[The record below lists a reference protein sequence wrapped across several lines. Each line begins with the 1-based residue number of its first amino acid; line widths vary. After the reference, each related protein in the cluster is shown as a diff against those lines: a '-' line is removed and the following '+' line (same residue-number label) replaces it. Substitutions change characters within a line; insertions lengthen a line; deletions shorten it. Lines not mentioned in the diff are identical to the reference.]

1 MSCGAS
7 IMADVATAN
16 SLSDEQIDQL
26 LKEAESRLAAK
37 QHGQHKD
44 ALIAPSK
51 SDLVKAP
58 KTEASAQKATT
69 MTSSSTGKAKELSV
83 RVPEPRRSKKEMT
96 TKTDA
101 GPGWYNLPK
110 TDLTPQLKRDLQIL
124 KMRDVLDSKRFYRKD
139 NSRAA
144 VPEFS
149 SVGTIVEGPTDF
161 FNARMTKKERKRTLL
176 EEVLETEDS
185 TRKLK
190 SKYGQIQ
197 EVKKSGKKGYY
208 KKMMQKR
215 YGRKG

>member
-1 MSCGAS
+1 
-7 IMADVATAN
+7 MADAAATS

-26 LKEAESRLAAK
+26 LKEAETRLTAKQRGQSEDASKALPKSNLEKAAK
-37 QHGQHKD
+37 KE
-44 ALIAPSK
+44 AIE
-51 SDLVKAP
+51 P
-58 KTEASAQKATT
+58 KPPTVV
-69 MTSSSTGKAKELSV
+69 SSLTGNAKELSI
-83 RVPEPRRSKKEMT
+83 RVAEPRRSKKEMT
-96 TKTDA
+96 TKADA
-101 GPGWYNLPK
+101 GPSWYNLPR

-144 VPEFS
+144 VPTFS

-161 FNARMTKKERKRTLL
+161 YNTRMTKKERKRTLL

-197 EVKKSGKKGYY
+197 EVKKSGKKGHY